1 MRLPARVTAPRLR
14 AWVCAG
20 LVVLVPWLG
29 GSVALAQTFRLSC
42 EVQGTIPV
50 LEDRKL
56 KPATVV
62 VEMQSIGKNI
72 FLKLSGS
79 RYYEMKV
86 SSLTTEAFTG
96 TNLTTAGAIGA
107 RARHNDTG
115 RVTEIRIERDTILL
129 SGYNDIDFRGKVVRM
144 NLEGPCAMR

>member
-14 AWVCAG
+14 AWACAG

-29 GSVALAQTFRLSC
+29 GSLAQAQTFRLSC

-96 TNLTTAGAIGA
+96 TNLTTAGVIGA

>member
-1 MRLPARVTAPRLR
+1 MPRSAGFTLPGDLTLMHRGL
-14 AWVCAG
+14 CA
-20 LVVLVPWLG
+20 LVLLVG
-29 GSVALAQTFRLSC
+29 GGVAHAQTFRLSC
-42 EVQGTIPV
+42 ELQGTIPV

-56 KPATVV
+56 KPATVG

-72 FLKLSGS
+72 FLKLTGS

-115 RVTEIRIERDTILL
+115 RTTEIRIERDTIVL

>member
-1 MRLPARVTAPRLR
+1 MLLLAWAGTAQ
-14 AWVCAG
+14 
-20 LVVLVPWLG
+20 
-29 GSVALAQTFRLSC
+29 AQTFKLSC
-42 EVQGTIPV
+42 ELQGIIPV

-72 FLKLSGS
+72 FLKLIGP

-107 RARHNDTG
+107 RARQNDNG
-115 RVTEIRIERDTILL
+115 RVTEIRIDRDTILL
-129 SGYNDIDFRGKVVRM
+129 NGYSDIDFRGKVVRM

>member
-1 MRLPARVTAPRLR
+1 MPMTAGALR
-14 AWVCAG
+14 TGFIALACAG
-20 LVVLVPWLG
+20 VTGLT
-29 GSVALAQTFRLSC
+29 SAQTFRLTC
-42 EVQGTIPV
+42 ELQGIIPA

-56 KPATVV
+56 RPAQVT

-72 FLKLSGS
+72 FLKLVGP
-79 RYYEMKV
+79 RYYDMKV
-86 SSLTTEAFTG
+86 SSLTTEAYAG

-107 RARHNDTG
+107 RARHLDTG

-129 SGYNDIDFRGKVVRM
+129 TGYSDIEFRGKVLRM

>member
-1 MRLPARVTAPRLR
+1 
-14 AWVCAG
+14 
-20 LVVLVPWLG
+20 
-29 GSVALAQTFRLSC
+29 VAQAQTFRLSC

>member
-1 MRLPARVTAPRLR
+1 MHRAARDATPGCWAWACARWCMLLLAWAGTAQ
-14 AWVCAG
+14 
-20 LVVLVPWLG
+20 
-29 GSVALAQTFRLSC
+29 AQTFKLSC
-42 EVQGTIPV
+42 ELQGTIPV

-72 FLKLSGS
+72 FLKLIGP

-107 RARHNDTG
+107 RARHNDNG
-115 RVTEIRIERDTILL
+115 RVTEIRIDRDTILL
-129 SGYNDIDFRGKVVRM
+129 NGYSDIDFRGKVVRM